1 MSSEQGLPLR
11 VQGSSRFAFG
21 ATTAALITLAS
32 GGTAVLVAHGTPSAS
47 APTSLPGGL
56 LAEAPGDGG
65 PVVVAR
71 PPGVPVPD
79 PTVEALRE
87 ALVRAPSTGPRT
99 LVAPLVALSAPLPSV
114 PSPALPVVLSLPLPP
129 PVLPVPALPAPVPT
143 VPVGTPP
150 PQAAP
155 TAAVV
160 VPADDSSKGNG
171 KGSGKARGRTKPRGR
186 HAR

>member
-1 MSSEQGLPLR
+1 MSSEQGLALR

-56 LAEAPGDGG
+56 LAEAPGAAG

-71 PPGVPVPD
+71 PPGVPAPD

-87 ALVRAPSTGPRT
+87 ALVSTPSTGPRT
-99 LVAPLVALSAPLPSV
+99 LVAPLVALPARLPSV
-114 PSPALPVVLSLPLPP
+114 PSPALPVGLSLP
-129 PVLPVPALPAPVPT
+129 VLTTVPALPTRPT
-143 VPVGTPP
+143 VPVSAPA

-160 VPADDSSKGNG
+160 VPTDDRNKGG
-171 KGSGKARGRTKPRGR
+171 GKAKGRTKPKGR

>member
-1 MSSEQGLPLR
+1 MSSEQGPALR

-56 LAEAPGDGG
+56 LAEAPGAAG

-71 PPGVPVPD
+71 PPGVPAPD

-87 ALVRAPSTGPRT
+87 ALARTPSTGNRT
-99 LVAPLVALSAPLPSV
+99 LVAPLVAPPAPLPSV
-114 PSPALPVVLSLPLPP
+114 PSPALPVGLSLPLA
-129 PVLPVPALPAPVPT
+129 VPALPAAVPTVPNVPT
-143 VPVGTPP
+143 VPVSSPA

-160 VPADDSSKGNG
+160 APTDDRSKGNG
-171 KGSGKARGRTKPRGR
+171 KARGRAKPKGR